1 MDITAT
7 KLFVTLRTPQDAQIV
22 RDGGSQVL
30 AEYPNALLIR
40 STPAQQA
47 ALRASGISAAT
58 LAQPAIQL
66 AGASFDLGQVL
77 EAEIAA
83 PIVTDPNRT
92 TYYLLQLIGP
102 PKGEWLE
109 AIRAHGG
116 AIEGNLP
123 GFVVLIGIL
132 PAAVPKLQ
140 AEPWVEAITPYRPT
154 MKVSAQLRPDAGAVL
169 SATNLE
175 AFDLSAADPNAREQI
190 EISVFPKE
198 STADIAALVRAANGT
213 VLEETPQT
221 VIAVVSSATINTLA
235 AQPGVEA
242 IIPHRF
248 SELHNDRATAV
259 MGAPADRVFGD
270 LTLRG
275 TGQIVAIADSGLDTG
290 VAATV
295 HPDINGRV
303 AGIASFPIASA
314 LQPYTNDVAPF
325 DDGAADQFSA
335 HGTHV
340 TGSVLGNGAAAS
352 AAGSPSVPI
361 GMAPEAQVYFQ
372 AIEQNVHWKTVA
384 QLTASGLTPFLTP
397 WPPSAAN
404 LWGIPSNLT
413 NVFDPA
419 YIAGARIHTNSW
431 GASSPAV
438 HGVYNTNARTVDN
451 YMWTHRDML
460 ILFSAGNDGVD
471 TDSDAIIDGDSI
483 GPPATAKNCLT
494 VGASENDRPHGST
507 PTPGL
512 DANWTA
518 VTFGGGVSYPAL
530 GSAGHISD
538 RPDGMAAFSSRGPTD
553 DGRIKPDVVAPGTNI
568 LSVRSSVYVGPP
580 AHPLWGDVA
589 APDPL
594 HNLYCWSGGT
604 SMSTPLVAGAAA
616 LIRQHLVQQ
625 RGHFQPNVKPSGALI
640 KAFLVNGAASIP
652 GQFPT
657 EIPAGQQNTVDGFGR
672 VNVAGSLTPSA
683 LQQTLFADEPDLA
696 VASGELRTFEV
707 QALDLAQPLKVTLVW
722 TDAPSP
728 VNIGGLQNQLYLQ
741 IVPPGAAALD
751 GDVSAFPIASNNVQQ
766 VVIAAPVAGT
776 YEIRVNGVSVTQ
788 HAPGVPVGMNPRQD
802 FALAVSNAM
811 GLSVQPVSIAQ
822 AIDTTGSMAF
832 FGYMAPAQERA
843 AQLLDFMRGGDKLSI
858 SEFSQRPAVPLA
870 RTPYPL
876 HLLTNFTPDWT
887 DAHTAI
893 DGLHAEGTTPIG
905 AGLLEAWSQLHLE
918 PVARPRAIIL
928 LSDGLENVAPFADAA
943 LLAMIP
949 SDVPIF
955 TVALGPA
962 GSAPTLQTIASS
974 RPNGGYY
981 VVASDED
988 IHKLH
993 EIYAQLQALAAG
1005 AAIIGL
1011 SSAQVASEGSA
1022 EHALVVDA
1030 DVAEVTFCLSW
1041 EGAQQKLDL
1050 AVTGPDGRSYTATTA
1065 ATLVRAGATYA
1076 IMSVGLPVAGVWKIA
1091 VRNAKSELPVRYTLS
1106 GAVRSSL
1113 TLAAEVTRA
1122 SVDQLSLLA
1131 RLRQSGRPLDQ
1142 AEVVARITLPT
1153 RSLQDVLAQFGDKIR
1168 QTQLPKALDE
1178 SGMSEQA
1185 RLLTQLSV
1193 FATGFREKEGGL
1205 FERRSFDVALVP
1217 HGDGE
1222 WTTQVPLTVP
1232 GNVAVEVIARGTR
1245 KGVPWER
1252 FAGLAAQVASADVF
1266 APKSNGWKISEIFAR
1281 SSKLWHYRIIG
1292 ARLSK
1297 ADGQPMRPQDGL
1309 KLRMI
1314 VAQNGHTAATEALP
1328 YYSVGQY
1335 YIWRFAEPGFT
1346 AGSATVTVQAT
1357 LGDAVV
1363 VDSTAVKL

>member
-1 MDITAT
+1 MDT
-7 KLFVTLRTPQDAQIV
+7 KLFVTLRTPQDAQTV
-22 RDGGSQVL
+22 RDSGSQVL

-47 ALRASGISAAT
+47 ALQAAGISAAE
-58 LAQPAIQL
+58 LAQPAIQV
-66 AGASFDLGQVL
+66 AGASFELGDVL
-77 EAEIAA
+77 AAETAA
-83 PIVTDPNRT
+83 PTVADPNRT
-92 TYYLLQLIGP
+92 TYYLVQLIGP
-102 PKGEWLE
+102 VKGEWLE

-116 AIEGNLP
+116 TIEGNLP
-123 GFVVLIGIL
+123 GFVVLVGIL

-140 AEPWVEAITPYRPT
+140 AEPWVEAITPYRPA
-154 MKVSAQLRPDAGAVL
+154 MKVSSKLRPDTGNVL
-169 SATNLE
+169 SAADL
-175 AFDLSAADPNAREQI
+175 AAIDLSAADPNAREQI

-213 VLEETPQT
+213 VLEETPHT
-221 VIAVVSSATINTLA
+221 VIAVVSPSTITTLA

-242 IIPHRF
+242 IIAHRF
-248 SELHNDRATAV
+248 SELQNDRATAV
-259 MGAPADRVFGD
+259 MGAPVDRVFGD

-275 TGQIVAIADSGLDTG
+275 TGQIVAIADTGLDTG

-295 HPDINGRV
+295 HADFNGRV
-303 AGIASFPIASA
+303 AGIVSFPITPP
-314 LQPYTNDVAPF
+314 LQPYTNDGPLF
-325 DDGAADQFSA
+325 DDGPADQFIG

-340 TGSVLGNGAAAS
+340 AGSVLGNGAAAS
-352 AAGSPSVPI
+352 AVASPSVPM

-372 AIEQNVHWKTVA
+372 AVEQRVHWKTAA
-384 QLTASGLTPFLTP
+384 QLAASGLAPFQTP
-397 WPPSAAN
+397 WPPAAVG
-404 LWGIPSNLT
+404 LLGLPSSLT
-413 NVFDPA
+413 NLFDPA

-431 GASSPAV
+431 GASSAAV

-451 YMWTHRDML
+451 YMWNHRDIL

-471 TDSDAIIDGDSI
+471 TNSDAIIDTDSI

-530 GSAGHISD
+530 GAAGHISD
-538 RPDGMAAFSSRGPTD
+538 NPNGMAAFSSRGPTD
-553 DGRIKPDVVAPGTNI
+553 DGRIKPDVVAPGTNV

-580 AHPLWGDVA
+580 AHPLWGDVP

-625 RGHFQPNVKPSGALI
+625 RGHFLPNVKPSGALI

-652 GQFPT
+652 GQFPN

-683 LQQTLFADEPDLA
+683 LQQTLFADDPDLA
-696 VASGELRTFEV
+696 VATGELRTFEV

-741 IVPPGAAALD
+741 IVPPGAAAIN
-751 GDVSAFPIASNNVQQ
+751 GDVSAFPTASNNVQQ
-766 VVIAAPVAGT
+766 VVIATPVAGT
-776 YEIRVNGVSVTQ
+776 YEIRVSGVSVIQ
-788 HAPGVPVGMNPRQD
+788 HSPVVPVGPSPRQD

-822 AIDTTGSMAF
+822 AIDTTGSMDF
-832 FGYMAPAQERA
+832 FGYMEPAKERA
-843 AQLLDFMRGGDKLSI
+843 AQLLDFLRGGDKVSI
-858 SEFSQRPAVPLA
+858 TEFSQRAAVPPA

-876 HLLTNFTPDWT
+876 HLLTSFSPDWT
-887 DAHTAI
+887 DGHTAI
-893 DGLHAEGTTPIG
+893 GGLHAEGNTPIG
-905 AGLLEAWSQLHLE
+905 AGLLEAWSQLQLE

-928 LSDGLENVAPFADAA
+928 LSDGLENVAPFADST

-962 GSAPTLQTIASS
+962 GSAPTLQNIANS
-974 RPNGGYY
+974 RPNGGYH
-981 VVASDED
+981 VVASDDD

-1011 SSAQVASEGSA
+1011 SSAQVSSEESA
-1022 EHALVVDA
+1022 EHTLVVDA
-1030 DVAEVTFCLSW
+1030 DVSEVTFCLSW
-1041 EGAQQKLDL
+1041 DGAQQKLDF

-1065 ATLVRAGATYA
+1065 ATLVRAGATYG
-1076 IMSVGLPVAGVWKIA
+1076 IVSVGLPMAGVWKIA
-1091 VRNAKSELPVRYTLS
+1091 VRNAKSERPVTYTLS

-1113 TLAAEVTRA
+1113 TLVAEVTRV
-1122 SVDQLSLLA
+1122 SIDQLSLLA
-1131 RLRQSGRPLDQ
+1131 RLRHAGKPLDE

-1153 RSLQDVLAQFGDKIR
+1153 LSLQDVIAQFGDKIR
-1168 QTQLPKALDE
+1168 QTPLPKSVDE
-1178 SGMSEQA
+1178 SELSEQA
-1185 RLLTQLSV
+1185 RLLLQLNV
-1193 FATGFREKEGGL
+1193 FATGFRGTEGGL
-1205 FERRSFDVALVP
+1205 FERSSFEVKLIP
-1217 HGDGE
+1217 HGNGE
-1222 WTTQVPLTVP
+1222 WTTQVPLKVP
-1232 GNVAVEVIARGTR
+1232 GNVAVEVIARGTI
-1245 KGVPWER
+1245 KDVPWER
-1252 FAGLAAQVASADVF
+1252 FAGLSAQVASPEAF
-1266 APKSNGWKISEIFAR
+1266 PPRPNGVKITEIFMR
-1281 SSKLWHYRIIG
+1281 SSKLWRYRIIG
-1292 ARLSK
+1292 ARVSK
-1297 ADGQPMRPQDGL
+1297 SDGQPLRPQDGV
-1309 KLRMI
+1309 KIRMI
-1314 VAQNGHTAATEALP
+1314 VAQNDHKAAIEAVP
-1328 YYSVGQY
+1328 YYSAGRY
-1335 YIWRFAEPGFT
+1335 YIWRFAEPNFT
-1346 AGSATVTVQAT
+1346 HGSATVTVQAT